1 MGNVGGW
8 CRGGGRCDEVM
19 GIMHSTI
26 GFCFSSTTLLQDHH
40 SRAMCCTYEIE
51 QRHRLTGRRLHIKYT
66 RNDADERKRCVYC
79 GGCAGLEVQRWCIV
93 EFEVGMP
100 LAGEEEI

>member
-1 MGNVGGW
+1 MLEDGAEMVDGAMKLW
-8 CRGGGRCDEVM
+8 VSCTRL
-19 GIMHSTI
+19 SA
-26 GFCFSSTTLLQDHH
+26 FALAQTTLLQDHH

-66 RNDADERKRCVYC
+66 RNDADERKRRVYC

-93 EFEVGMP
+93 DFEVEMP
-100 LAGEEEI
+100 SAGEEEI